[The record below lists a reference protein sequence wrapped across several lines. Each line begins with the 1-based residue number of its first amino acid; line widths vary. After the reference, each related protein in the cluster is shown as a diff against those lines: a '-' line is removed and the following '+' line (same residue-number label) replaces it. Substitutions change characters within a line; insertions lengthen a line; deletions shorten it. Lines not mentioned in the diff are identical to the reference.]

1 MSFPLIG
8 FKGSKSAFYFLFFS
22 SSTEFDLSLV
32 ISVLDFYLSVLRS
45 FKSLFVVAFGS
56 KIAGSTPE

>member
-8 FKGSKSAFYFLFFS
+8 FKGSKSAFDYLIFS
-22 SSTEFDLSLV
+22 SSTELDLSLV
-32 ISVLDFYLSVLRS
+32 ISILDFYLSVLRS
-45 FKSLFVVAFGS
+45 FIILFVVAFGS